1 VTGRSDPSPSWVSS
15 PTVGYIGLGNIGEP
29 IATRILKAGFRTVV
43 WNRTAT
49 KSLPLADQGA
59 AIASSPADLASRCQ
73 VVCVCLSN
81 AEAVEVVVFGP
92 EGLAARP
99 GSLRVLIDN
108 STIHPDKTR
117 QFAERLRQAIGAGWL
132 DCPVSGGPVGAR
144 AGTLA
149 AMVGGEGEEFQLA
162 RPVIESF
169 AAKITHMGPVG
180 CGQVAKACNQVIGFG
195 AMAAIA
201 EALVLAQRSGIAMD
215 RLPDALAGGFADSN
229 VLKEY
234 ARATSA
240 GEAGGIAVLVRAL
253 IESREGRA
261 GDRYGNRFAL
271 LLKDIA
277 IASDLGRSTGTATPM
292 AALIEEL
299 YRQAGNYTHS

>member
-1 VTGRSDPSPSWVSS
+1 MEWDSWGSS

-29 IATRILKAGFRTVV
+29 MAARILKAGFRTVI

-49 KSLPLADQGA
+49 KSLALADQGA
-59 AIASSPADLASRCQ
+59 AIASSPADMASRCQ
-73 VVCVCLSN
+73 IVCVCLSN
-81 AEAVEVVVFGP
+81 AEAVEAVVFGP

-99 GSLRVLIDN
+99 AGALRVLIDN

-149 AMVGGEGEEFQLA
+149 AMVGGDGKEFELV
-162 RPVIESF
+162 RPLIGSF

-201 EALVLAQRSGIAMD
+201 EALVLAQRSGIAMN

-253 IESREGRA
+253 VEAREGRA
-261 GDRYGNRFAL
+261 ADRYRNRFAL

-277 IASDLGRSTGTATPM
+277 IASDLGRSTSTATPM

-299 YRQAGNYTHS
+299 YRQAGDYPRS

>member
-1 VTGRSDPSPSWVSS
+1 MTGRSGSPPSWVTS

-29 IATRILKAGFRTVV
+29 MAARILKAGFRTVI

-49 KSLPLADQGA
+49 KSLILAGHGA

-73 VVCVCLSN
+73 IVCVCLSN
-81 AEAVEVVVFGP
+81 AEAVEAVVFGP
-92 EGLAARP
+92 EGLTARP
-99 GSLRVLIDN
+99 GALRILIDS
-108 STIHPDKTR
+108 STIDPDKTR
-117 QFAERLRQAIGAGWL
+117 QFAERLRRSDGAGWL

-149 AMVGGEGEEFQLA
+149 AMVGGEGEEFELA

-169 AAKITHMGPVG
+169 AAKITHMGSVG

-195 AMAAIA
+195 TMAAIA

-215 RLPDALAGGFADSN
+215 RLPDALAGGFANSN

-253 IESREGRA
+253 VESREGRA
-261 GDRYGNRFAL
+261 GDRYRNRFAL
-271 LLKDIA
+271 LLKDIG
-277 IASDLGRSTGTATPM
+277 IASELGRSTSTATPM

-299 YRQAGNYTHS
+299 YRQAGNYTPS

>member
-1 VTGRSDPSPSWVSS
+1 MTGRSGSSPSWVSS

-29 IATRILKAGFRTVV
+29 MAARILKAGFRTVI

-49 KSLPLADQGA
+49 KSLTLADQGA
-59 AIASSPADLASRCQ
+59 AIASSPADIASRCQ
-73 VVCVCLSN
+73 IVCVCLSN
-81 AEAVEVVVFGP
+81 AEAVEAVVFGP

-99 GSLRVLIDN
+99 GALRILIDN
-108 STIHPDKTR
+108 STIHPDRTR
-117 QFAERLRQAIGAGWL
+117 QFAERLRHSIGAGWL

-149 AMVGGEGEEFQLA
+149 AMVGGEGEEFELA

-169 AAKITHMGPVG
+169 AAKITQMGPVG

-215 RLPDALAGGFADSN
+215 RLLDALAGGFGDSN
-229 VLKEY
+229 VLQEY

-253 IESREGRA
+253 VESREGRA
-261 GDRYGNRFAL
+261 GDRYRNRFAL

-277 IASDLGRSTGTATPM
+277 IASDLGRSTSTATPM

-299 YRQAGNYTHS
+299 YRQAGNYPPS